1 MMGKPAMEG
10 ANPTLNL
17 AEEIST
23 FCPVRLYLANRR
35 YDGLLDTLDSK
46 GGSFYVLTDEDLARA
61 GSPQSLMLQKEN
73 LVELAIGSFGHEL
86 RIACKVRGMRIDED
100 GLFVYLGLDFVL
112 GEDKDKRRLDEFIAS
127 LW

>member
-1 MMGKPAMEG
+1 MGKPAMEG
-10 ANPTLNL
+10 SNPTLNL

-35 YDGLLDTLDSK
+35 FDGLLDTLDSK
-46 GGSFYVLTDEDLARA
+46 GGSFYVLTDEELAQP
-61 GSPQSLMLQKEN
+61 GSPQGVLLRKEN
-73 LVELAIGSFGHEL
+73 LVELAIGSSEHEL
-86 RIACKVRGMRIDED
+86 RIPCKVRGMRIDED

-112 GEDKDKRRLDEFIAS
+112 REDADKRRLEDFIAS

>member
-1 MMGKPAMEG
+1 MDGV
-10 ANPTLNL
+10 NPLASP

-35 YDGLLDTLDSK
+35 FDGLLDTLDSK
-46 GGSFYVLTDEDLARA
+46 GGTFYVLTDNEPSQTDSR
-61 GSPQSLMLQKEN
+61 QRVNLQMETQ
-73 LVELAIGSFGHEL
+73 VELAIGSSENEL

-100 GLFVYLGLDFVL
+100 GLFVYLGLEFLL
-112 GEDKDKRRLDEFIAS
+112 GSDLEKRRLDDFIAA